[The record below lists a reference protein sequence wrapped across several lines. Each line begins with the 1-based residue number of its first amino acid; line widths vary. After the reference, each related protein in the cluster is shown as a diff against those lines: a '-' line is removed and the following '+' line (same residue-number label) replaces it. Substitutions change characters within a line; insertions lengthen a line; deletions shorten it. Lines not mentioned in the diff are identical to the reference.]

1 MSLRNTLKEIVE
13 SIDGGLGAI
22 VIGYDGIPLDEYL
35 REDAPIDLQVLAV
48 EYATVLK
55 EIRKAVQVLN
65 TGVME
70 EISINTDVTRVIIR
84 IIDEDLFVVFALG
97 TDGNFGK
104 GRYVLKSRVPILQ
117 GILQ

>member
-1 MSLRNTLKEIVE
+1 MPLKSTLKEIVE
-13 SIDGGLGAI
+13 SVDGGLGAVI
-22 VIGYDGIPLDEYL
+22 IGYDGIPLDEYL
-35 REDAPIDLQVLAV
+35 KEEAPIDLQVLAI

-55 EIRKAVQVLN
+55 EIRKAVEVLN
-65 TGVME
+65 TGIME

-84 IIDEDLFVVFALG
+84 MIDEDLFVVFALL

-104 GRYVLKSRVPILQ
+104 GRYVLKSRVPFLR